1 MGSQSLMCSCL
12 SCSVGV
18 QDSTWKF
25 VIRKMHINVH
35 IYTARLHDVVHLA
48 GLWVLDSKTF
58 SCSSNWFVSRSIRI
72 EDPSSEIR
80 DQITC
85 ENRFPTTFSSG
96 FIVQAWSPPIGKM
109 WKWLW
114 ITCRHMSSC
123 FSFPVRQTLWAL
135 EQIIFSHLIL
145 GGLRADL
152 WCKENLHNSFK
163 HLALIWWCPSL
174 WMTHSHILLYSTW
187 MDILALYIGSWVG
200 QEKFGTL
207 SLSSGFIECYVE
219 VQLLRPYMPNS

>member
-1 MGSQSLMCSCL
+1 MLELWCWCAGFYMEICYQENAYQCP
-12 SCSVGV
+12 
-18 QDSTWKF
+18 
-25 VIRKMHINVH
+25 
-35 IYTARLHDVVHLA
+35 YLHHKIA
-48 GLWVLDSKTF
+48 WCGAP
-58 SCSSNWFVSRSIRI
+58 CWFVSALLKNTFSQLQLVHVKKHQNWRLVLWNLKSNY
-72 EDPSSEIR
+72 
-80 DQITC
+80 C
-85 ENRFPTTFSSG
+85 ENWFPTTFSSG
-96 FIVQAWSPPIGKM
+96 FNVQAWSPPIGKM
-109 WKWLW
+109 QKWLW

-123 FSFPVRQTLWAL
+123 FSFTVRQTFWAL